1 METLGLWLTLFFVF
15 ILLAISALFS
25 GAETALTAA
34 SKSRIHALSKT
45 GNRRALIVSKLISD
59 LEGLIGAI
67 LLGNNLVNILATSLA
82 TSVLIIL
89 FGDTGVVYA
98 TLAMTALIV
107 IFAEV
112 LPKTYAIS
120 NPDRAALIAAPVL
133 RVLVLILAPITGAIQ
148 FIVRTTL
155 KLFNIS
161 TQDEHVLSAHEELR
175 GAIDLHHHEGGVVKR
190 DRDMLGGILDLQEL
204 EVSEIMVHRKS
215 MGMIDAGQANE
226 TIVQQVLAS
235 PHTRIPLWKDDPDN
249 IVGVVHAKD
258 LLRAVAAAQGK
269 FDSIDVMSIITKPW
283 FVPET
288 TAVRAQLNAF
298 LRKKSH
304 FALVVDEY
312 GALMGLLTLEDILE
326 EIVGDIADEHDLA
339 VPSMRSHADGSISV
353 DGAVTIRD
361 LNRSLDWDLPDSE
374 ATTIAGL
381 VIHEA
386 QTIPDVGQKFTFH
399 GVRFE
404 IVSRQRN
411 QITALKITHLR
422 ERTRAIQ

>member
-1 METLGLWLTLFFVF
+1 MEMLGLWLTLFFVLA
-15 ILLAISALFS
+15 LLAISALFS
-25 GAETALTAA
+25 GSETALTAA
-34 SKSRIHALSKT
+34 SKARMHALSKA
-45 GNRRALIVSKLISD
+45 GNKRALIVSKLISD

-67 LLGNNLVNILATSLA
+67 LLGNNLVNILASSLA

-89 FGDTGVVYA
+89 FGDVGVVYA

-120 NPDRAALIAAPVL
+120 NPDRVALNAAPVL
-133 RVLVLILAPITGAIQ
+133 RVLVLVLAPITGAIQ

-161 TQDEHVLSAHEELR
+161 IENTQVLSAHEELR

-226 TIVQQVLAS
+226 TIVQQVLDS

-269 FDSIDVMSIITKPW
+269 FDSIDIMSIANKPW

-298 LRKKSH
+298 LRQKSH

-326 EIVGDIADEHDLA
+326 EIVGDIADEHDVA

-361 LNRSLDWDLPDSE
+361 LNRALDWALPDGE

-386 QTIPDVGQKFTFH
+386 QTIPEVGQKFTFH

-404 IVSRQRN
+404 ILSRQRN
-411 QITALKITHLR
+411 QITALKIIHLK
-422 ERTRAIQ
+422 ERTRANL

>member
-1 METLGLWLTLFFVF
+1 METLGLWLTLLFVF

-25 GAETALTAA
+25 GSETALTAA
-34 SKSRIHALSKT
+34 SKARIHALSKT
-45 GNRRALIVSKLISD
+45 GNKRALIVAKLIGD

-89 FGDTGVVYA
+89 FGDTGVIYA
-98 TLAMTALIV
+98 TVAMTALIV

-133 RVLVLILAPITGAIQ
+133 RVLVFILAPITGAIQ

-161 TQDEHVLSAHEELR
+161 TANEHVLSAHEELR
-175 GAIDLHHHEGGVVKR
+175 GAIDLHHHEGGVIKR
-190 DRDMLGGILDLQEL
+190 DKDMLGGILDLQEL

-215 MGMIDAGQANE
+215 MGMIDAGQTNE

-249 IVGVVHAKD
+249 IVGVIHAKD
-258 LLRAVAAAQGK
+258 LLRAVAAAQGN
-269 FDSIDVMSIITKPW
+269 FESIDVMSIITKPW

-326 EIVGDIADEHDLA
+326 EIVGDIAEEHDIE
-339 VPSMRSHADGSISV
+339 VPSIRSHGDGSVSV
-353 DGAVTIRD
+353 EGAVTIRD
-361 LNRSLDWDLPDSE
+361 LNRALDWNLPDGE

-404 IVSRQRN
+404 ILRRQRN

-422 ERTRAIQ
+422 ERTRTKL

>member
-25 GAETALTAA
+25 GSETALTAA
-34 SKSRIHALSKT
+34 SKSRIHALSKA
-45 GNRRALIVSKLISD
+45 GNKQARTVSNLIND

-67 LLGNNLVNILATSLA
+67 LLGNNMVNILATSLA

-98 TLAMTALIV
+98 TLVMTALIV
-107 IFAEV
+107 VFAEV

-120 NPDRAALIAAPVL
+120 NPDRVALIAGPLL
-133 RVLVLILAPITGAIQ
+133 RVLVMILAPITGAIQ

-161 TQDEHVLSAHEELR
+161 TENELVLSAHEELR

-204 EVSEIMVHRKS
+204 EVSEIMVHRKN
-215 MGMIDAGQANE
+215 MGMIDASQANE

-258 LLRAVAAAQGK
+258 LLRALAAAEGR
-269 FDSIDVMSIITKPW
+269 FGAIDVMSIANKPW

-312 GALMGLLTLEDILE
+312 GALMGLVTLEDILE
-326 EIVGDIADEHDLA
+326 EIVGDIADEHDLD

-361 LNRSLDWDLPDSE
+361 LNRSLDWNLPDSE

-386 QTIPDVGQKFTFH
+386 QTIPDIGQKFTFH

-404 IVSRQRN
+404 ILRRQRN
-411 QITALKITHLR
+411 QITAVKITHLR
-422 ERTRAIQ
+422 ERTRAIT